1 MEYLSID
8 RIENKTAICERG
20 DLSLV
25 ELPLSLLPKGA
36 KEGSVLKLENGV
48 YTLDTE
54 EEKRRKSRILE
65 LQNMLFSDD

>member
-36 KEGSVLKLENGV
+36 NEGSVLKLENGV

-65 LQNMLFSDD
+65 LQNMLFFDD

>member
-1 MEYLSID
+1 MEHLSID

-54 EEKRRKSRILE
+54 EERRRKSRILE

>member
-36 KEGSVLKLENGV
+36 KEGSILKLENGV